1 MKKFIRLAIAVVLV
15 AGAVSVQAEDK
26 KADPKKDAKEA
37 KAKPYPLKNC
47 VVSDEAFGGDMGE
60 PFVFTYKG
68 QEMKLC
74 CKNCKKDFDKDPE
87 KFIKKMKVEEKKA
100 AKK

>member
-1 MKKFIRLAIAVVLV
+1 MKLIHSAIAVILLL
-15 AGAVSVQAEDK
+15 GAVCVQAEDK
-26 KADPKKDAKEA
+26 KVEPKKEGKEE
-37 KAKPYPLKNC
+37 KAKPYLLKKC

-60 PFVFTYKG
+60 PFIFAYKG

-87 KFIKKMKVEEKKA
+87 KFIKKMKAEEKKA